1 MVMGEVL
8 VYVWLAFL
16 FTMLF
21 VFGIIIGSFLNVVIV
36 RLPAGQNLMRPP
48 SHCGVCGHLIS
59 FWERLPLIS
68 YWWLGGRCRGCGA
81 PFSMRYFW
89 VELFTG
95 IGVVALYFLEIGWQP
110 TCYYRHGG
118 FWYLTWGVFP
128 PNSWIIFLY
137 HALLFFFLVV
147 AAGMGAEHGWMP
159 RRLTAITICVG
170 LAGSALMPWPWPAES
185 RSALLVEGWENNRSV
200 GDPPWAPGALP
211 VDGTWADA
219 SRRPYSGVQL
229 WPVWGPPPA
238 HGILL
243 GLATSV
249 VGAAVGLLLARA
261 TLFPF
266 TNEPRGRP
274 LGAGEGDFL
283 AGVGAVL
290 GWQPLAV
297 AVAVSIPAVL
307 FSNAVARAAT
317 GRRRL
322 PLGLVVGFA
331 LVIAWF
337 GWSWIGRLAQPVLF
351 DSRVVVVTLGALLAL
366 LPVGLLY
373 QRVIQ
378 RR

>member
-1 MVMGEVL
+1 MVMGEAL

-36 RLPAGQNLMRPP
+36 RLPAGQNLMHPP

-68 YWWLGGRCRGCGA
+68 YWWLRGRCRGCGA

-110 TCYYRHGG
+110 TSYYRYGG

-159 RRLTAITICVG
+159 RRLTAIAICVG

-185 RSALLVEGWENNRSV
+185 RSALLVEGWENNRWA
-200 GDPPWAPGALP
+200 GDPPW
-211 VDGTWADA
+211 
-219 SRRPYSGVQL
+219 RRGHCRWTELGRMRRGGPTVACSCGLSGVRHRRMGSCSV
-229 WPVWGPPPA
+229 WPRAWWARPSDCYWLAPRSSRLQMNRADDRWGPAKGTSLPA
-238 HGILL
+238 
-243 GLATSV
+243 
-249 VGAAVGLLLARA
+249 
-261 TLFPF
+261 
-266 TNEPRGRP
+266 
-274 LGAGEGDFL
+274 
-283 AGVGAVL
+283 
-290 GWQPLAV
+290 
-297 AVAVSIPAVL
+297 
-307 FSNAVARAAT
+307 
-317 GRRRL
+317 
-322 PLGLVVGFA
+322 
-331 LVIAWF
+331 
-337 GWSWIGRLAQPVLF
+337 
-351 DSRVVVVTLGALLAL
+351 
-366 LPVGLLY
+366 
-373 QRVIQ
+373 
-378 RR
+378 